1 VYSSPDGH
9 GVQVGVLRAGG
20 SANWFVGQ
28 SYRSSFVRGNLQNGW
43 WAYTLSDKDSAGNS
57 HWGWVPE
64 TYFKGGNNNE
74 PDAGLFMCGTHGN
87 ICSP

>member
-1 VYSSPDGH
+1 
-9 GVQVGVLRAGG
+9 VGVLRAGG
-20 SANWFVGQ
+20 STNWFVGQ
-28 SYRSSFVRGNLQNGW
+28 GYGAIFVAGNLQNGW
-43 WAYTLSDKDSAGNS
+43 WAYTLSDKDSSGNS

-74 PDAGLFMCGTHGN
+74 PDAGLALCGTQGT